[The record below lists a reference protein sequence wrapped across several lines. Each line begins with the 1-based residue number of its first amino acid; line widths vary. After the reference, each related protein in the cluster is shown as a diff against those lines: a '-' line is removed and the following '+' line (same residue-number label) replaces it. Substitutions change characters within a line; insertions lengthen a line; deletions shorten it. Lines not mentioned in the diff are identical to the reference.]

1 MSYRSRGGNQNAM
14 SIILVLMIGS
24 CMMSIVSSFLGGAG
38 WYTFTLPVEGDKCKP
53 KKNYDK
59 DAEYEID
66 ENGKCVLVE

>member
-1 MSYRSRGGNQNAM
+1 
-14 SIILVLMIGS
+14 
-24 CMMSIVSSFLGGAG
+24 MMSIVSSFLGGAG